1 MGYGLFYVVTFRLFY
16 QIYVDS
22 FGDMKKNF
30 DPIEDSEQFY
40 IVLQKLCYRLIY

>member
-1 MGYGLFYVVTFRLFY
+1 MGYGMFYVVTFRLFY

-22 FGDMKKNF
+22 FGDKKKF

-40 IVLQKLCYRLIY
+40 IVLEKLCYRLIY